1 MHALDDV
8 SEDALAAGAAP
19 PQRWVY
25 TDGSHK
31 QGGNRSQR
39 KKGADGPAGW
49 AAVTIANDHVSGSK
63 RVVHARSGRVVIM
76 PGEPG
81 YRGATRHSNN
91 TGELTALLEAI
102 LDERARPAGTVA
114 FCVDSTYAINVATGK
129 WRARPANGELTRRLR
144 AAARALIL
152 ERGAPSVRFQHVRA
166 HIGVPGNETADALAK
181 AAVEQAWM
189 CGTAPAVLLYARD
202 AYARAVSDGA
212 GAGSGRPS
220 NQTGDQTCFRQQGV
234 QPEARMVGVQLGVG

>member
-1 MHALDDV
+1 M
-8 SEDALAAGAAP
+8 
-19 PQRWVY
+19 
-25 TDGSHK
+25 
-31 QGGNRSQR
+31 
-39 KKGADGPAGW
+39 
-49 AAVTIANDHVSGSK
+49 TIANDHVSGSK

-76 PGEPG
+76 PGKPG

-166 HIGVPGNETADALAK
+166 HMGVPGNETAATPWRR

-189 CGTAPAVLLYARD
+189 RGATPVVFLYARD
-202 AYARAVSDGA
+202 AYARAVSAGA
-212 GAGSGRPS
+212 GAGSGRHP
-220 NQTGDQTCFRQQGV
+220 NQTRDQTRVRQRDAQPGV
-234 QPEARMVGVQLGVG
+234 RMVGVQLGVG